1 MYVRDK
7 LKPYYYIIVLLEIL
21 YCIAFKV
28 YPVAFTLIALM
39 IIVEFKV
46 SSMFS
51 MLSYVVFILGQKIPY
66 ESTLYISYILSV
78 VAVYLAFKRKN
89 KDTLRVLF
97 LAFTLFLVF
106 TLESTGSSMYRNEQ
120 LARVKQKEEKFLF
133 IKEHWTEEW
142 LYKRAKNIDDITILD
157 FSKRDDNT
165 QQ

>member
-28 YPVAFTLIALM
+28 YPVAFTLISLM
-39 IIVEFKV
+39 SIVEFKV
-46 SSMFS
+46 SSTFS
-51 MLSYVVFILGQKIPY
+51 MLSYVVFILGQKISY
-66 ESTLYISYILSV
+66 ESTLYISYIISV

-142 LYKRAKNIDDITILD
+142 LYKKAKNIDDITNLD

-165 QQ
+165 

>member
-39 IIVEFKV
+39 SIVEFKV
-46 SSMFS
+46 SSTFS
-51 MLSYVVFILGQKIPY
+51 MLSYVVFIIGQKISY
-66 ESTLYISYILSV
+66 ESTLYISYIISV

-165 QQ
+165 

>member
-39 IIVEFKV
+39 GIVEFKV
-46 SSMFS
+46 NSTFS
-51 MLSYVVFILGQKIPY
+51 MLSYVVFILGQKISY
-66 ESTLYISYILSV
+66 ESTLYISYIISV

-120 LARVKQKEEKFLF
+120 LARFKQKEEKFLF

-142 LYKRAKNIDDITILD
+142 LYKKAKNIDDITILD

>member
-1 MYVRDK
+1 
-7 LKPYYYIIVLLEIL
+7 
-21 YCIAFKV
+21 
-28 YPVAFTLIALM
+28 
-39 IIVEFKV
+39 
-46 SSMFS
+46 

-89 KDTLRVLF
+89 KATLRVLF

-133 IKEHWTEEW
+133 IKEHWAEEW
-142 LYKRAKNIDDITILD
+142 LYKKAKNIDDITILD

-165 QQ
+165 